1 MSDPLKFEDEYF
13 NELLAIET
21 TISKIYVENSD
32 LLDFNV
38 DKALNGVV
46 RTLGNQQRGKKAPT
60 LKLKDDEQ
68 KLYDEFIGLT
78 EGQFK
83 GGALTDEDGDE
94 IGIELRSLTV
104 DEMIACFKRIQRSIK
119 LMSDQGRQGYLNF
132 IKQFFGG

>member
-1 MSDPLKFEDEYF
+1 MTNPLKFEDEYF

-21 TISKIYVENSD
+21 TISRIYADNPA
-32 LLDFNV
+32 LLDFHV
-38 DKALNGVV
+38 DKALNGAV
-46 RTLGNQQRGKKAPT
+46 RTLSNQQRGRKAPT

-68 KLYDEFIGLT
+68 KLYDRFMELT

-94 IGIELRSLTV
+94 IGIELRSLTI